1 MSRHRSLHYRIIS
14 VMFWAFPY
22 LLWQAFGHWSGFLV
36 GVIVAVVLTAM
47 FNGLFR
53 GGDWKT
59 ASTARRRSL
68 PTAEPQPQRQEMEP
82 YQRGYRAEEE
92 PDCEAAHLN
101 LAGELQSSYEE
112 MQVPCCRFPDR
123 PGPRAASLRILPAHR
138 APAPWRGDAGGTAG
152 LPGVLRQPFPGQS
165 RLANCPR
172 VGSSP

>member
-68 PTAEPQPQRQEMEP
+68 PTAEPQPRRQEMEP

-92 PDCEAAHLN
+92 PDRAAAHLN
-101 LAGELQSSYEE
+101 LAGELQSPYAE
-112 MQVPCCRFPDR
+112 MQVPYPE
-123 PGPRAASLRILPAHR
+123 LP
-138 APAPWRGDAGGTAG
+138 PIE
-152 LPGVLRQPFPGQS
+152 QQ
-165 RLANCPR
+165 
-172 VGSSP
+172 